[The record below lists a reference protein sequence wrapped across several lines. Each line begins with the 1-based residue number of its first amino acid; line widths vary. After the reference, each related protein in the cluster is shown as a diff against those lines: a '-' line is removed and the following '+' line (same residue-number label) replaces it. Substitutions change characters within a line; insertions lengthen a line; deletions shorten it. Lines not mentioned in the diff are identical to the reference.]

1 MTDERLRLIAE
12 MKDRLT
18 PALRRLKTV
27 LDSTARG
34 HAFRALARDMSFA
47 EKAGYRLG
55 FAMGTTLR
63 WGAIGAAAAAGTA
76 GAAFIK
82 FGKQSADALDDQAA
96 FAKQINFSADSLR
109 TLQGVAK
116 RYNVDQEQLRGGLQK
131 FTTLYGRLQQG
142 QGGFFTY
149 LKKTNPA
156 LLEQFRHTKS
166 GQEAFLLLSDAI
178 AKTADPAKRAALA
191 KAAGLSQQ
199 FLRFFADGPDDLR
212 KTIAEVIRL
221 QGRLGAKAFQD
232 AADYGDA
239 MDNIG
244 LAWEGLR
251 DRLAASA
258 LPVVNPL
265 LKDLADFVASNR
277 EGIVSGFKEIATDVG
292 GGLREFGTWASG
304 LKAGDFRAFWAELK
318 DGGAAIR
325 DIAAG
330 IKDLFAAIKEFG
342 GWKAVIGAIIA
353 YKAVG
358 GVPGLFDLFRNGASS
373 GGSSTGGGGANGL
386 LGLLGM
392 FGPLLAIGGAAVA
405 GSLWATKDI
414 PKNLQTDPY
423 SGLPF
428 NAPPGYR
435 PPPDNGRFF
444 PEDRTT
450 RARPSDI
457 PTEAELRK
465 QLAFEQYRADRLDAD
480 IRRWQQ
486 GGEDKAD
493 PEGFAA
499 MTRQRFLA
507 LRSVAAIQT
516 VLARMM
522 RRNAD
527 EIGKK
532 IGASAAD
539 SFIQR
544 LGLAFARFGGSGGGG
559 GGARVMEA
567 SYGGGGGG
575 GRSFAGMGMLDLI
588 ANAEG
593 TGKNY
598 NTTLGYGALTG
609 GPVNLT
615 GMTLDQV
622 DALQTRMLRHPGNR
636 WNSSA
641 VGRYQFVRTR
651 LRDLR
656 KRFGLPGSLVFSKQ
670 LQDALAR
677 ASLAE
682 RGGSVGSL
690 RNEWEGLR
698 KVPNRVLEDAMR
710 EHRRALQPR
719 QTIEGSAS
727 VDIRFPNGVPAGTR
741 VGASG
746 KGLFKTVNLDTG
758 RAMKPALA

>member
-27 LDSTARG
+27 MDSTARG
-34 HAFRALARDMSFA
+34 QAFRALARDMSFA

-178 AKTADPAKRAALA
+178 AKTTDPAKRAALA
-191 KAAGLSQQ
+191 KAAGLGQQ

-221 QGRLGAKAFQD
+221 QGRLGPKAFQD

-244 LAWEGLR
+244 LSWEGLR

-292 GGLREFGTWASG
+292 EALREFGTWASG

-358 GVPGLFDLFRNGASS
+358 GVGGLAGALS
-373 GGSSTGGGGANGL
+373 GGGGSGA
-386 LGLLGM
+386 M
-392 FGPLLAIGGAAVA
+392 ALLALLTRFMPLVAVGGAAVA
-405 GSLWATKDI
+405 GSLWATKGI

-480 IRRWQQ
+480 IRRWQK

-559 GGARVMEA
+559 SGARVMRA

-615 GMTLDQV
+615 GMTLDQI

-641 VGRYQFVRTR
+641 VGRYQIVRTT
-651 LRDLR
+651 LRNLR
-656 KRFGLPGSLVFSKQ
+656 KRFGLPGSMTFSPA

-677 ASLAE
+677 ALVAG
-682 RGGSVGSL
+682 RGNSVGGM

-710 EHRRALQPR
+710 EHRRARQPR
-719 QTIEGSAS
+719 QTFEGSAS

-758 RAMKPALA
+758 RAMKPAMA

>member
-27 LDSTARG
+27 MDSTARG
-34 HAFRALARDMSFA
+34 QAFRALARDMSFA

-96 FAKQINFSADSLR
+96 FAKQIN
-109 TLQGVAK
+109 
-116 RYNVDQEQLRGGLQK
+116 YNVDQEQLRGGLQK

-178 AKTADPAKRAALA
+178 AKTTDPAKRAALA
-191 KAAGLSQQ
+191 KAAGLGQQ

-221 QGRLGAKAFQD
+221 QGRLGPKAFQD

-244 LAWEGLR
+244 LSWEGLR

-292 GGLREFGTWASG
+292 EALREFGTWASG

-358 GVPGLFDLFRNGASS
+358 GVGGLAGALS
-373 GGSSTGGGGANGL
+373 GGGGSGA
-386 LGLLGM
+386 M
-392 FGPLLAIGGAAVA
+392 ALLALLTRFMPLVAVGGAAVA
-405 GSLWATKDI
+405 GSLWATKGI

-480 IRRWQQ
+480 IRRWQK

-559 GGARVMEA
+559 SGARVMRA

-615 GMTLDQV
+615 GMTLDQI

-641 VGRYQFVRTR
+641 VGRYQIVRTT
-651 LRDLR
+651 LRNLR
-656 KRFGLPGSLVFSKQ
+656 KRFGLPGSMTFSPA

-677 ASLAE
+677 ALVAG
-682 RGGSVGSL
+682 RGNSVGGM

-710 EHRRALQPR
+710 EHRRARQPR
-719 QTIEGSAS
+719 QTFEGSAS

-758 RAMKPALA
+758 RAMKPAMA

>member
-27 LDSTARG
+27 MDSTARG
-34 HAFRALARDMSFA
+34 EAFRKLAKDMSFA
-47 EKAGYRLG
+47 ERAGYRFG
-55 FAMGTTLR
+55 FVMGRTVR
-63 WGAIGAAAAAGTA
+63 WGVLGAAAAAGTA
-76 GAAFIK
+76 GAAYAK
-82 FGKQSADALDDQAA
+82 MTKDTADALDAQAKL
-96 FAKQINFSADSLR
+96 AKQTGFTANTIR
-109 TLQGVAK
+109 TLTAVA
-116 RYNVDQEQLRGGLQK
+116 DLSGLSQEQLSAGLSK
-131 FTTLYGRLQQG
+131 FNTNLGRLRQNQG
-142 QGGFFTY
+142 QFFTY
-149 LKKTNPA
+149 LQKTNPA
-156 LLEQFRHTKS
+156 LAQQLKTVGSTQD
-166 GQEAFLLLSDAI
+166 AFVLLSDVI
-178 AKTADPAKRAALA
+178 SKTTDPSRRAALL
-191 KAAGLSQQ
+191 KAAGLPQE
-199 FLRFFADGPDDLR
+199 FARLFADGPAALR
-212 KTIAEVIRL
+212 QTITDVKRL
-221 QGRLGAKAFQD
+221 QGVLSPVTFSNAGAF
-232 AADYGDA
+232 GDSLT
-239 MDNIG
+239 NIG
-244 LAWEGLR
+244 LAWKGLR
-251 DRLAASA
+251 DNMAAA
-258 LPVVNPL
+258 AFPIATPL
-265 LKDLADFVASNR
+265 LNDLAGFVADNR
-277 EGIVSGFKEIATDVG
+277 EGIVSGFREIATDIG
-292 GGLREFGTWASG
+292 AGLRAFGKWAG
-304 LKAGDFRAFWAELK
+304 ELK
-318 DGGAAIR
+318 REDFQAVW
-325 DIAAG
+325 
-330 IKDLFAAIKEFG
+330 KDIKETAIALASFATSINAVVQSFG
-342 GWKAVIGAIIA
+342 GWKVVVGSLLAL
-353 YKAVG
+353 KVG
-358 GVPGLFDLFRNGASS
+358 GKLKDML
-373 GGSSTGGGGANGL
+373 GGGLPDIPLPDGGGKFGGF
-386 LGLLGM
+386 LGLMRM
-392 FGPLLAIGGAAVA
+392 FGPLLAVGSAAVA
-405 GSLWATKDI
+405 ASLWLTKDI
-414 PKNLQTDPY
+414 PINLQTDPY
-423 SGLPF
+423 SGLPW

-435 PPPDNGRFF
+435 PPPDNGRLF

-450 RARPSDI
+450 RARPGDI

-486 GGEDKAD
+486 SGEDKAD

-516 VLARMM
+516 ELARMM

-544 LGLAFARFGGSGGGG
+544 LGLAFARFGGSGGGS
-559 GGARVMEA
+559 GGARVMQA

-598 NTTLGYGALTG
+598 NTTLGYGAFTG

-615 GMTLDQV
+615 NMTLDQV

-641 VGRYQFVRTR
+641 VGRYQIVRTT
-651 LRDLR
+651 LRNLR
-656 KRFGLPGSLVFSKQ
+656 KRFGLSGSMVFSPA

-677 ASLAE
+677 ALVAG
-682 RGGSVGSL
+682 RGNSVPGM

-710 EHRRALQPR
+710 EHRRARQPR

-746 KGLFKTVNLDTG
+746 KGIFRQVNLDTG